1 MISEA
6 SPNVAWVLYL
16 CTCQVRPLVVFF
28 CFVLFLH
35 KGVKSGCLIHL
46 CVFKAFIILIVSL
59 VCMSKHDAGWGC
71 TYTVYKKKNVSVGD

>member
-1 MISEA
+1 MISKA

-16 CTCQVRPLVVFF
+16 CTCQVTPLAVFF
-28 CFVLFLH
+28 CFALFLH

-59 VCMSKHDAGWGC
+59 VCMPKHDAGWGC
-71 TYTVYKKKNVSVGD
+71 TYTVYKKNVFVGD